1 MYDTNYECRYHKN
14 NIFLETDN
22 VNDLEKEFVLNV
34 LYKEDM
40 LNIFKIEY
48 DQLYINENFK
58 KAYEAISNLYEHI
71 EDNAFFKECIRKLKP
86 MIHVNADERT
96 VFTILYSYD
105 FMYLTHKCVS
115 DYLTTCNI
123 SNDNMELL
131 ENIIN
136 NYVKN

>member
-1 MYDTNYECRYHKN
+1 MSS
-14 NIFLETDN
+14 
-22 VNDLEKEFVLNV
+22 KEL
-34 LYKEDM
+34 L
-40 LNIFKIEY
+40 
-48 DQLYINENFK
+48 
-58 KAYEAISNLYEHI
+58 I
-71 EDNAFFKECIRKLKP
+71 EDNAFFKECIRKLTP